1 MSNDLYHNAKLL
13 FQAARLGNTAEVE
26 RLSAQTFENSWLG
39 QALVSA
45 ARYGHIECVKVL
57 IKDFG
62 AATISQTFDKNW
74 QGNAL
79 VSAAYFGHI
88 ECVKVLTKGS
98 RFSDKGEALA
108 QAAAEGHDDCVQFLI
123 PLCRP
128 TYQQSLALRL
138 AAFGGHAKCVEL
150 LIPVSKPQDKANDA
164 LRAAVEK
171 KHPSCIDLLYPV
183 SNPHAA
189 LRCMQKHH
197 PHSYDIW
204 GVLQQRIE
212 SEKLHQIL
220 TTEAVGSIQ
229 TQHTR
234 KM

>member
-128 TYQQSLALRL
+128 TYQQSMALRL
-138 AAFGGHAKCVEL
+138 AALGGHAKCVEL
-150 LIPVSKPQDKANDA
+150 LIPVSNPQDKANDA

-204 GVLQQRIE
+204 GVLQQRVE
-212 SEKLHQIL
+212 AETLHQEI
-220 TTEAVGSIQ
+220 TMEVGSSQ
-229 TQHTR
+229 TKRSR